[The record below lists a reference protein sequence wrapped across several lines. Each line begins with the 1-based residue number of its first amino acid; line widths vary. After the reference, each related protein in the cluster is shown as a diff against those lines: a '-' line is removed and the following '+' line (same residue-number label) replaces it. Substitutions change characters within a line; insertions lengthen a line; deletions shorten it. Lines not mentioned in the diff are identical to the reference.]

1 MKSEEKM
8 LATCK
13 LLGRYFYEIY
23 QNTGARSIE
32 YNVQKLTIKQ
42 TGEKIGNIKVIWDL
56 EGDE

>member
-23 QNTGARSIE
+23 QKTGASSIE

-42 TGEKIGNIKVIWDL
+42 TGEKNRKYKSNMGF
-56 EGDE
+56 GRR

>member
-1 MKSEEKM
+1 MKAEEKM
-8 LATCK
+8 LAACK

-23 QNTGARSIE
+23 QKTGASNIE

-42 TGEKIGNIKVIWDL
+42 TGEKIGNIKVIWNL